1 MSLLFLNL
9 DDASDPAL
17 LAQLVFVKM
26 DEVVDY
32 LKTLDYE
39 KDFCKKLKFKPF
51 SRHYFALPT
60 NPGEQFFAFANL
72 AVWLLGLCGKKLD
85 QPQEFDDPNATVSSI
100 ISEAK
105 SIGISTDFPPAK
117 LKSGAGEYV
126 CNLLC
131 DLCQSALKATRFSW
145 KRPVYGEETV
155 QEEVINDDTAELSL
169 SKMEEEAQ
177 DDGPDEEGED
187 EAVFLDISELKQ
199 NKQQENDGSGKMEG
213 ALQPT
218 FDAQEWRLEVERV
231 LPALK
236 IQVRQDNRDWRA
248 HYEEMLQYREGIGSS
263 LSETKVYLDG
273 LHQEIAKTLEKI
285 SSREKYINNQLEHL
299 IQDFRT
305 SQDKLAEVK
314 ERNRGAGSS
323 VTELAR
329 ELAQVTEELEGVKA
343 EMDEKG
349 TSMTDA
355 GPLVKIKQALTRL
368 KNECVEM
375 QVRTGVVSLCVALMC
390 MCIMQSQNCG
400 EFYVA

>member
-1 MSLLFLNL
+1 
-9 DDASDPAL
+9 
-17 LAQLVFVKM
+17 M

-85 QPQEFDDPNATVSSI
+85 QPQEFDDPNATVSSV

-145 KRPVYGEETV
+145 KRPVY
-155 QEEVINDDTAELSL
+155 ASP
-169 SKMEEEAQ
+169 KWKEEAQ
-177 DDGPDEEGED
+177 DDVPDEDGED

-199 NKQQENDGSGKMEG
+199 NKQQENDVGGKMEG
-213 ALQPT
+213 AMQPT

-314 ERNRGAGSS
+314 ERHRGAG
-323 VTELAR
+323 VQRDRAGERA
-329 ELAQVTEELEGVKA
+329 
-343 EMDEKG
+343 G
-349 TSMTDA
+349 T
-355 GPLVKIKQALTRL
+355 GNRG
-368 KNECVEM
+368 
-375 QVRTGVVSLCVALMC
+375 TGR
-390 MCIMQSQNCG
+390 SQG
-400 EFYVA
+400 RDG

>member
-1 MSLLFLNL
+1 
-9 DDASDPAL
+9 
-17 LAQLVFVKM
+17 M

-51 SRHYFALPT
+51 SRYTGTILRCLPI
-60 NPGEQFFAFANL
+60 PVSSSL
-72 AVWLLGLCGKKLD
+72 PSLIWRLWLLGLCGKKLD
-85 QPQEFDDPNATVSSI
+85 QPQEFDDPNATVSSV

-177 DDGPDEEGED
+177 DDVPDEDGED

-199 NKQQENDGSGKMEG
+199 NKQQENDVGGKMEG
-213 ALQPT
+213 AMQPT

-314 ERNRGAGSS
+314 ERHRGAGSS

-375 QVRTGVVSLCVALMC
+375 QVRTGVVEHTLLEAKFKSKSA
-390 MCIMQSQNCG
+390 MQQQMNAKTG
-400 EFYVA
+400 DLY